1 MPVSAF
7 ERVKNVPPQ
16 GTQFWNRRVIEI
28 AAVDHPDLFHDSPR
42 TSVRLHSECDHRV
55 KVELAKTKLQRRK
68 RAIGGESLTPKTR
81 NKAIQ
86 EFYSRRERHVGWYPF
101 QTQNT
106 GKVASHIESPWSK
119 SVGVPM
125 LLDARHLAQ
134 GFLRSEEP
142 GKVFPY
148 AGIAVHFY
156 ESVAVLGHEAPEHR
170 SLLCAAHHPMLAF
183 NHANAMT
190 LSGVTRR
197 MIV

>member
-28 AAVDHPDLFHDSPR
+28 AAVDHSDLFQDSPR
-42 TSVRLHSECDHRV
+42 TSVRVHSECDHCV
-55 KVELAKTKLQRRK
+55 KVELAKTKLQRCK
-68 RAIGGESLTPKTR
+68 RAFGGQFLTPKTR
-81 NKAIQ
+81 NEAVQ
-86 EFYSRRERHVGWYPF
+86 EFDGRRERHVGWHPF
-101 QTQNT
+101 QTQKT

-142 GKVFPY
+142 GEVFPY
-148 AGIAVHFY
+148 SGIAVHFY

-170 SLLCAAHHPMLAF
+170 SLPYAAHHPMLAS
-183 NHANAMT
+183 NQP
-190 LSGVTRR
+190 
-197 MIV
+197 